1 MPGEVGFT
9 KSDVLEGTNIDPWQ
23 RRDDF
28 SDEVNEDEM
37 ADVAAQYARAAGEA
51 ESAGDLARVAG
62 EQGAESGSVDGQE
75 LIDKEQRGE
84 LTSNDLGGNGEDMDA
99 VVGNVMRGIGL
110 AQDCIDEN
118 EEIIDGGGDYG
129 GGLDQEIEDLNT
141 DAERDLGNVRSAL
154 ERTESGSILLDSIKD
169 APKVTYGDITY
180 TAVQDESGWDAPWDL
195 KFRIRQKHLEAAI
208 EATETADG
216 NIDDAI
222 EQYRSRMAELAYELE
237 QSGFDTSE
245 DPGGLWSSP
254 EMAEY
259 NGERL
264 NEELQ
269 KDEPDPH
276 ALGVYSVGLDSALDD
291 IYDENGEIRED
302 FDSEDSAAARYVHLY
317 VGELDAEALSA
328 LGHLDPDDA
337 DGPVGTAQQA
347 VANGINTVMNPAAG
361 GNAQAMPAGV
371 VEYMDGYDERI
382 SDSLTASG
390 EKRDIVAKFDGF
402 AGLMGNATVASG
414 DEFST
419 AMADVAVDVQKAID
433 NENEEID
440 RLNNRDLR
448 NDHFGNRPNI
458 SADGVGGLLSA
469 ASLNSGATAEWLG
482 DEDRVK
488 ELLGAGWGDSSG
500 AGDFVTSGTTLP
512 EDVSY
517 DDKEAERY
525 FDASFNVLTGAIDQ
539 SDALKADVLGVDGPA
554 GGTGLQEAIADT
566 AVRNMDFLSQISAEP
581 ESGMVRDLDDLYGRD
596 YPYGFEL
603 AQEDQAEL
611 FTMMQNF
618 DDDVTAQFEA
628 GVGAWQYSKAY
639 EAFEHGD
646 GDDAWIGSMVTGV
659 STAQGL
665 VHGGVEAADTSLQ
678 IDPNNVKT
686 SILSGVAFASG
697 LGGPA
702 AGAAGT
708 ALAEGLRNTVD
719 VGSKPPNPYEFEH
732 RHWGTHSV
740 EYMLATAAQDAGYK
754 VDEDTGIPDVFGAE
768 SEDGK
773 GPRETTLRR
782 QFDNLE
788 DNFDFAD
795 PFSINEGYDSGRK
808 PFG

>member
-1 MPGEVGFT
+1 MASEVGFT
-9 KSDVLEGTNIDPWQ
+9 KSDVLEGTNVDPWQ

-62 EQGAESGSVDGQE
+62 EQGAESGSVDGQD

-99 VVGNVMRGIGL
+99 VVGNVVRGIGL

-141 DAERDLGNVRSAL
+141 DAERDLSNVRSAL

-180 TAVQDESGWDAPWDL
+180 TAVQGESGWDAPWDL

-208 EATETADG
+208 EAAETADG

-276 ALGVYSVGLDSALDD
+276 ALGVYSVGLESALDD
-291 IYDENGEIRED
+291 IYDEDGNIRED
-302 FDSEDSAAARYVHLY
+302 FDSEDSAAARYVNLY

-328 LGHLDPDDA
+328 LGHLEPDDA
-337 DGPVGTAQQA
+337 DGPVGAAQQA

-361 GNAQAMPAGV
+361 GSAQAMPAGV

-382 SDSLTASG
+382 SDLGIHEGGGLRSA
-390 EKRDIVAKFDGF
+390 VNQFDGF
-402 AGLMGNATVASG
+402 AALMGNATVASG

-419 AMADVAVDVQKAID
+419 AMADTAVDVQQAID
-433 NENEEID
+433 DQNARID
-440 RLNNRDLR
+440 RANTSATRSM
-448 NDHFGNRPNI
+448 GSGIIPNV
-458 SADGVGGLLSA
+458 SAEGVGGLLSA
-469 ASLNSGATAEWLG
+469 ASHNEGATAEWLG
-482 DEDRVK
+482 EK
-488 ELLGAGWGDSSG
+488 ENTDNLLGAHWADASG
-500 AGDFVTSGTTLP
+500 AGDFVTAGTTLP
-512 EDVSY
+512 EGISY

-525 FDASFNVLTGAIDQ
+525 YDASFNVLTGAVEN
-539 SDALKADVLGVDGPA
+539 AGVLA
-554 GGTGLQEAIADT
+554 GYNAVAGNELQEAVADT
-566 AVRNMDFLSQISAEP
+566 AVRNMDFLSQISP
-581 ESGMVRDLDDLYGRD
+581 VSESQTLENLDDLYGRD

-611 FTMMQNF
+611 FTLMQNF
-618 DDDVTAQFEA
+618 DDDVTEQFEA

-665 VHGGVEAADTSLQ
+665 VHGDVEAADTSLQ
-678 IDPNNVKT
+678 MDPNNVKT
-686 SILSGVAFASG
+686 SVLSGVAFASG

-702 AGAAGT
+702 MGAAGT
-708 ALAEGLRNTVD
+708 VLAEGARNVVD

-754 VDEDTGIPDVFGAE
+754 IDEDAGIPDVFGTE
-768 SEDGK
+768 SEEEEG
-773 GPRETTLRR
+773 GSRETTLRR

-788 DNFDFAD
+788 DNFDFAN

>member
-1 MPGEVGFT
+1 MASEVGFT
-9 KSDVLEGTNIDPWQ
+9 KSDVLEGTNVDPWK

-28 SDEVNEDEM
+28 SDEVDEDEM

-110 AQDCIDEN
+110 AQDCLDEN
-118 EEIIDGGGDYG
+118 EEIVDGGGDYG
-129 GGLDQEIEDLNT
+129 VGIDQEIEDLNT

-180 TAVQDESGWDAPWDL
+180 TAVQGESGWDAPWDL
-195 KFRIRQKHLEAAI
+195 KFRIRQNHLEAAI
-208 EATETADG
+208 EAAETADG

-245 DPGGLWSSP
+245 GPGGLWSSP

-291 IYDENGEIRED
+291 IYDENGDIRED
-302 FDSEDSAAARYVHLY
+302 FDSEDSEAARYVNLY
-317 VGELDAEALSA
+317 VDQLDAEVLSA
-328 LGHLDPDDA
+328 LGHLEPDDA

-382 SDSLTASG
+382 SDLGIHEGGGLRSA
-390 EKRDIVAKFDGF
+390 VNQFDGF
-402 AGLMGNATVASG
+402 AALMGNATVASG

-419 AMADVAVDVQKAID
+419 AMADTAVDVQQAID
-433 NENEEID
+433 DKNERIGDANTGPT
-440 RLNNRDLR
+440 RGQSLNQI
-448 NDHFGNRPNI
+448 PPV
-458 SADGVGGLLSA
+458 SAEGVGGLLSA
-469 ASLNSGATAEWLG
+469 ASQNEGATADWLG
-482 DEDRVK
+482 EEENADN
-488 ELLGAGWGDSSG
+488 LLGARWHDATG
-500 AGDFVTSGTTLP
+500 AGDFVNAGTTLP
-512 EDVSY
+512 EGVAH

-525 FDASFNVLTGAIDQ
+525 FEASFNVLTGAVEN
-539 SDALKADVLGVDGPA
+539 SGVLTDTG
-554 GGTGLQEAIADT
+554 GGTGLQEAVADT
-566 AVRNMDFLSQISAEP
+566 ALRNMDFLSQISDTE
-581 ESGMVRDLDDLYGRD
+581 ESEMMPLERLYGRD
-596 YPYGFEL
+596 YPHGFEFSKD
-603 AQEDQAEL
+603 DQAGL
-611 FTMMQNF
+611 FALMQDF
-618 DDDVTAQFEA
+618 DDDTTTRFEH
-628 GVGAWQYSKAY
+628 GVGAWQYSKAHEAY
-639 EAFEHGD
+639 ESAENGGED
-646 GDDAWIGSMVTGV
+646 WVGSMVSGV
-659 STAQGL
+659 SQAQGL
-665 VHGGVEAADTSLQ
+665 MHAGVEAADDSFQ
-678 IDPNNVKT
+678 WDPNNVKT
-686 SILSGVAFASG
+686 SALAGAAAVAG
-697 LGGPA
+697 WGGPVV
-702 AGAAGT
+702 GAAGT
-708 ALAEGLRNTVD
+708 ALAEGARNVLD
-719 VGSKPPNPYEFEH
+719 VGDAPANPHAFDH
-732 RHWGTHSV
+732 TQWGTHSV
-740 EYMLATAAQDAGYK
+740 EYALAHAARDAGYGGM
-754 VDEDTGIPDVFGAE
+754 DEDAVIPDPNDPDTTVATIERDFG
-768 SEDGK
+768 
-773 GPRETTLRR
+773 
-782 QFDNLE
+782 NLE
-788 DNFDFAD
+788 DTYDFVNPATIELSYED
-795 PFSINEGYDSGRK
+795 GRNPEK
-808 PFG
+808 